1 MLELLT
7 LVFAG
12 LAAGAIH
19 ALSGPDHLAAVAPL
33 TITNRHHA
41 IRIGLLWGLGHAAG
55 IAVIGAIVFL
65 LRGFLDLEALSAWSE
80 RAVGV
85 MLIAVGVWGLRKA
98 STKWF
103 HTHKHEHGSETH
115 VHIHFH
121 HKGHDEERSAHKHS
135 HASLGMGLLHGVAGT
150 SHLFGVLPALALPS
164 TTAAVT
170 YLCGYGLGNLL
181 AMGGFAWLMGTASGR
196 MSQWGTRPFQ
206 VALGTCSAISIVI
219 GIFWLML

>member
-7 LVFAG
+7 LVLAG

-33 TITNRHHA
+33 TITDRRNA
-41 IRIGLLWGLGHAAG
+41 TKIGVLWGLGHAGG
-55 IAVIGAIVFL
+55 IAIIGAIVFL

-80 RAVGV
+80 RAVGL
-85 MLIAVGVWGLRKA
+85 MLIAVGIWGLRKA
-98 STKWF
+98 FTKWF
-103 HTHKHEHGSETH
+103 HTHEHEHGSETH
-115 VHIHFH
+115 THIHFH
-121 HKGHDEERSAHKHS
+121 QKQHDERHGTHKHS

-164 TTAAVT
+164 ATASVG

-181 AMGGFAWLMGTASGR
+181 AMGGFAWLIGTASSR
-196 MSQWGTRPFQ
+196 LSHWGVRPFQ
-206 VALGTCSAISIVI
+206 VALGTCSAISIAI
-219 GIFWLML
+219 GFIWLTL